1 MEESQL
7 KPRRSGRLAGR
18 PSLSP
23 EPKVVRAKRSRWTR
37 SKSPLKVRTEVPT
50 TSEILVTPDISG
62 TPASI
67 EEVQRQ
73 QKDNC
78 IDPSLKT
85 STCLTEPV
93 PSETGPQSLV
103 VQTTVAVEAT
113 PSSAPEIFYGPDG
126 LPLPPGLI
134 AIEEIVEDQQANT
147 PIHFGVGTPLFPSA
161 SEVCLSPPEVPEE
174 SLGSLLDRLKMS
186 EQPSTS
192 RTVQNDTAIA
202 EAPATIPTMFAGI
215 PSVPTS
221 SHQLEGVHPGTI
233 MTTWSVP
240 VCSSGIIPG
249 NSYVE
254 TRQIDPFGNQFRPSS
269 PQRQSTPLS
278 SGLLPYGGKYALSL
292 PLPGG

>member
-1 MEESQL
+1 LEVLLIDDLVLLGVRTTCLGTED
-7 KPRRSGRLAGR
+7 PCNYRH
-18 PSLSP
+18 SLLLDARHKNVYN
-23 EPKVVRAKRSRWTR
+23 KVVRAKRSRWTR
-37 SKSPLKVRTEVPT
+37 SKSPFKVRTEVPT

-62 TPASI
+62 IPASI

-147 PIHFGVGTPLFPSA
+147 PIHFGVGT
-161 SEVCLSPPEVPEE
+161 
-174 SLGSLLDRLKMS
+174 
-186 EQPSTS
+186 
-192 RTVQNDTAIA
+192 TVDI
-202 EAPATIPTMFAGI
+202 
-215 PSVPTS
+215 
-221 SHQLEGVHPGTI
+221 
-233 MTTWSVP
+233 
-240 VCSSGIIPG
+240 
-249 NSYVE
+249 
-254 TRQIDPFGNQFRPSS
+254 
-269 PQRQSTPLS
+269 
-278 SGLLPYGGKYALSL
+278 
-292 PLPGG
+292 

>member
-7 KPRRSGRLAGR
+7 KLRHSRRLASQ

-23 EPKVVRAKRSRWTR
+23 EPRVVRTKRTRWTG
-37 SKSPLKVRTEVPT
+37 SKSPIKVRTTVPT

-62 TPASI
+62 IPASI

-103 VQTTVAVEAT
+103 TQTTVAVET
-113 PSSAPEIFYGPDG
+113 NPSSAPEIFYGPDG

-134 AIEEIVEDQQANT
+134 AIEEMVEDQQANT

-161 SEVCLSPPEVPEE
+161 SEVCLSH
-174 SLGSLLDRLKMS
+174 RKFLKN
-186 EQPSTS
+186 
-192 RTVQNDTAIA
+192 R
-202 EAPATIPTMFAGI
+202 
-215 PSVPTS
+215 
-221 SHQLEGVHPGTI
+221 
-233 MTTWSVP
+233 
-240 VCSSGIIPG
+240 
-249 NSYVE
+249 
-254 TRQIDPFGNQFRPSS
+254 
-269 PQRQSTPLS
+269 
-278 SGLLPYGGKYALSL
+278 
-292 PLPGG
+292 